1 MKAGRENED
10 DKTNLIRLFSP
21 GEPALQTPL
30 VFFMMTDHA
39 EYMGAVQLMTDPT
52 SPVYKL
58 PIMDG
63 WNYIVRLYQPH
74 KEILDCTWRFPAPQP
89 IK

>member
-1 MKAGRENED
+1 MKTT
-10 DKTNLIRLFSP
+10 KLILSAFSP
-21 GEPALQTPL
+21 LLSAFSLQAPL
-30 VFFMMTDHA
+30 GFFMMTDHA
-39 EYMGAVQLMTDPT
+39 EYMGTVQLMTDPT

-89 IK
+89 VK

>member
-1 MKAGRENED
+1 
-10 DKTNLIRLFSP
+10 
-21 GEPALQTPL
+21 
-30 VFFMMTDHA
+30 MMTDHA
-39 EYMGAVQLMTDPT
+39 EYMGTVQLMTDPT

-74 KEILDCTWRFPAPQP
+74 KEILDCTWRFPASQP
-89 IK
+89 VK